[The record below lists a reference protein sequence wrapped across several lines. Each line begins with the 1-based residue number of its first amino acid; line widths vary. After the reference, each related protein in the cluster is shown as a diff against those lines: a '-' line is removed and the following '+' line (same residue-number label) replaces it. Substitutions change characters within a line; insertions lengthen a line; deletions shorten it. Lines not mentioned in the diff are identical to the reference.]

1 MHNRFS
7 ACICIMR
14 GPLRRC
20 RGRFSS
26 PFIGYISGTERRR
39 LTRHNI
45 SNHIACD
52 QSNVVIVPGPRS
64 FPGNECKSTPSCTED
79 VAPFLLL
86 LLLSL
91 FFPEMFSSPPSSLPP
106 NVSETQTVVSKL
118 LAFGATFKQSLD
130 PVCSSGDFWLM
141 RGDGRRLGDN
151 PETAK
156 REGVG
161 GGAVRQRK
169 YMWWLNEEG

>member
-1 MHNRFS
+1 MPSAERRLVISQMKAPPPLSWWGGEEQRLHNRFS

-86 LLLSL
+86 LSLYFQKCFLL
-91 FFPEMFSSPPSSLPP
+91 LPP
-106 NVSETQTVVSKL
+106 PVFPETQTVVSKP
-118 LAFGATFKQSLD
+118 LAFGVTFK
-130 PVCSSGDFWLM
+130 
-141 RGDGRRLGDN
+141 
-151 PETAK
+151 
-156 REGVG
+156 
-161 GGAVRQRK
+161 RK
-169 YMWWLNEEG
+169 P